1 MIKPKIKLLFTDFWF
16 ELTIENVKTSFI
28 YRMIEKAYDIEITTV
43 NPDAVI
49 YSCFGFEHLKY
60 NCPRI
65 YYTGENKRP
74 NFNVCDYA
82 FSFDYPVNERN
93 YRLPVYRLYNQYS
106 QAFESRNPDK
116 VIAENRQ
123 FCSFVNSNANA
134 KERIHLFDQL
144 SKYKQVDSGGK
155 VRNNVGGRVPDKI
168 EFISKYKFN
177 IAFENSSYPGYTTE
191 KLLEA
196 LITNTIPIY
205 WGDPKVS
212 NDFNTKA
219 FINCN
224 DFDSMDAA
232 IDHIKKVDSDENL
245 YRQYLSEPFLVD
257 NQETEYCKEENIL
270 QRFEEILNSKKNQIS
285 AQRKRLQL
293 YLYYFKLAKHTIK
306 KRNKPRT
313 RSTFE
318 T

>member
-1 MIKPKIKLLFTDFWF
+1 LIKPKIKLLFTDFWF

>member
-1 MIKPKIKLLFTDFWF
+1 
-16 ELTIENVKTSFI
+16 
-28 YRMIEKAYDIEITTV
+28 MIEKAYDIEITTV